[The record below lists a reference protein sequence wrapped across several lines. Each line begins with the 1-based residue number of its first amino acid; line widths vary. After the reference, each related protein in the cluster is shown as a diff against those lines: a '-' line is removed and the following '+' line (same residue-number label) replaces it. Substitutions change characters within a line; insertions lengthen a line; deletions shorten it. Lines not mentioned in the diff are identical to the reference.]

1 MVLKALCPIDGLW
14 FEQNCRP
21 IIPVSPK
28 QDAVTPSITPH
39 LKEQQNV

>member
-1 MVLKALCPIDGLW
+1 MVLKALCPIDSSW

-21 IIPVSPK
+21 IVIVSPK
-28 QDAVTPSITPH
+28 QNAVTPSITQH